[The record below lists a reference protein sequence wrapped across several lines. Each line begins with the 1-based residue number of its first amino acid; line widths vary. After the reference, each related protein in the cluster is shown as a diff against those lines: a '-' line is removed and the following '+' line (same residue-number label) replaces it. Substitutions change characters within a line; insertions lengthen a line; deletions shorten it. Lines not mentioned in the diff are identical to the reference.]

1 MRKLIRRKFRT
12 LFNLVYNKPI
22 GTIYMLHRVHPFE
35 KGKLSLNENMK
46 VSPEFLERF
55 ILERLDKYEFLSL
68 DQAIAVI
75 EKKIKLTKPF
85 IVFTFDDGYADNYT
99 YAYPIFKKYN
109 IPFIIYIATGLIDR
123 FTSLWWYQLED
134 IIMYNNAVS
143 LSNGMYY
150 SCDSISEKET
160 TFLAIR
166 RIIQE
171 LPSVDFEIQLRELL
185 SGYSLNFEKYTDEL
199 MLTWHQILELS
210 KSPICTIGAHTVTHS
225 RLSNMSITD
234 LNKEITESKSILE
247 DKIKQKVDHFAYPF
261 GTSFEVNDQ
270 VVHAVEKSDFISAT
284 NTYYGVIRKMDKEL
298 FRLKR
303 IMLTETKMKILSVS
317 TSDASGGAARAA
329 WRIHQAVKALGT
341 DSWML
346 VKNKMTTD
354 SSILPLSDFAPT
366 NSAYRFYEWIR
377 SKIKNKIQHYRWNNY
392 PNREDVFM
400 SDLRSVPLHGALQ
413 QLDFDVLHIHWVN
426 LRYLNLNELRKVQK
440 PIVWTLHDCWAF
452 TGICHYFYD
461 CERYK
466 TSCGNCPFLH
476 SGKENDLSAAVWR
489 KKQKI
494 YDGLNLHIVTPS
506 NWLAEAARES
516 ALFGRFPVTVI
527 PNPIDT
533 GYFAPGSRQMACE
546 LLQLNPDKKYILF
559 GAMNAVR
566 DKNKG
571 FNEFISAMRQFEKI
585 RDYSDVELI
594 IFGADEK
601 LEALNVSLKVHNLG
615 TLHDQQLI
623 AAYRAASVMVVPSLS
638 ENLSNIVMESL
649 SCSTP
654 VVAFNIGGNSDMID
668 HKQNGYLAEPF
679 NPEDLAAGIAWCLDN
694 NANGELSRNAR
705 TKVEAN
711 YSMERVGEK
720 YVELYKELIK

>member
-1 MRKLIRRKFRT
+1 
-12 LFNLVYNKPI
+12 
-22 GTIYMLHRVHPFE
+22 
-35 KGKLSLNENMK
+35 
-46 VSPEFLERF
+46 
-55 ILERLDKYEFLSL
+55 
-68 DQAIAVI
+68 
-75 EKKIKLTKPF
+75 
-85 IVFTFDDGYADNYT
+85 
-99 YAYPIFKKYN
+99 
-109 IPFIIYIATGLIDR
+109 
-123 FTSLWWYQLED
+123 
-134 IIMYNNAVS
+134 
-143 LSNGMYY
+143 
-150 SCDSISEKET
+150 
-160 TFLAIR
+160 
-166 RIIQE
+166 
-171 LPSVDFEIQLRELL
+171 
-185 SGYSLNFEKYTDEL
+185 
-199 MLTWHQILELS
+199 
-210 KSPICTIGAHTVTHS
+210 
-225 RLSNMSITD
+225 
-234 LNKEITESKSILE
+234 
-247 DKIKQKVDHFAYPF
+247 
-261 GTSFEVNDQ
+261 
-270 VVHAVEKSDFISAT
+270 
-284 NTYYGVIRKMDKEL
+284 
-298 FRLKR
+298 
-303 IMLTETKMKILSVS
+303 MKILSVS

-341 DSWML
+341 DSRML

-377 SKIKNKIQHYRWNNY
+377 SKIKNKIQHYRWNHY

-400 SDLRSVPLHGALQ
+400 SDLRSVPLHGAFQ
-413 QLDFDVLHIHWVN
+413 QLDFDVFHIHWVN
-426 LRYLNLNELRKVQK
+426 LRYLNLIELRKVHK

-461 CERYK
+461 CERFK

-506 NWLAEAARES
+506 NWLAQAARQS

-527 PNPIDT
+527 SNPIDT
-533 GYFAPGSRQMACE
+533 GYFTPGSRQMACE

-571 FNEFISAMRQFEKI
+571 FNEFLAAIRYFEDIS
-585 RDYSDVELI
+585 DYSNVELI
-594 IFGADEK
+594 IFGANEE
-601 LEALNVSLKVHNLG
+601 LGELNIKLKVHNLG
-615 TLHDQQLI
+615 MLHDEQLI
-623 AAYRAASVMVVPSLS
+623 AAYRATSVMIVPSLS
-638 ENLSNIVMESL
+638 ENLSNVIMESL
-649 SCSTP
+649 ACGTP
-654 VVAFNIGGNSDMID
+654 VAAFNIGGNSDMID
-668 HKQNGYLAEPF
+668 HRQNGYLAEPF